1 MRVTS
6 ITWVWDVQM
15 EISLLIKQKICK
27 KNLSNRLSRNIKFY
41 VMVYIDIVIFADD
54 SGSKNYIKLDIV

>member
-1 MRVTS
+1 
-6 ITWVWDVQM
+6 M